1 MTTLSEAVALRRTF
15 AIISHPD
22 AGKTTLTEKL
32 LLFGGAIQ
40 MAGAVRARGEQRR
53 ARSDWMSIERERGIS
68 VTASVMSF
76 EHGGLSFNLL
86 DTPGH
91 EDFSEDT
98 YRTLT
103 AVDSAVM
110 VLDAA
115 KGIETQT
122 RKLFEVCRLRDV
134 PIVTFINKVDREGRE
149 TFDLL
154 DEIEKTLAL
163 DVCPLTWPIGMG
175 RDLKGVY
182 DLTSDQVVLF
192 EQSRGDHLP
201 EGIDM
206 PLEDP
211 RLDALVGADAAIRL
225 REEVALVR
233 GACPPF
239 DLEAYRAGHL
249 SPVFFGSALRNF
261 GVRELLNGIGR
272 LAPPP
277 RQQPADPR
285 VVDPLEEKVSGFVFK
300 VQANMDPNHRDRIAF
315 FRLCSGRFKRGMK
328 LKHVRSGKMMA
339 IGNPVFF
346 LARDRELA
354 EEAFPGDIMGIPNH
368 GALRIGDTLTEGEDV
383 RFNGIPSF
391 APEVLRRVRLD
402 DPMKAKQLRKALEDL
417 AEEGVSQLFKPLNGA
432 SWIVGV
438 VGQLQFEVI
447 ANRIESEYG
456 LKAGFEEAPFET
468 ARWVHN
474 DDKLLIKRFVEA
486 NTSSMA
492 EDRDGALVFLARNSW
507 ALGRAQQD
515 FPEIAFSATR
525 EQHG

>member
-1 MTTLSEAVALRRTF
+1 MNDLTSAIDVRRTF

-53 ARSDWMSIERERGIS
+53 ARSDWMAIERERGIS
-68 VTASVMSF
+68 VTASVLSF
-76 EHGGLSFNLL
+76 EHDGLSFNLL

-134 PIVTFINKVDREGRE
+134 PIISFINKVDREGRE
-149 TFDLL
+149 PFDLL

-163 DVCPLTWPIGMG
+163 EVCPMTWPIGMG

-182 DLTSDQVVLF
+182 DLTRNQVLLF
-192 EQSRGDHLP
+192 DQSRGDTIP

-206 PLEDP
+206 PLEDS
-211 RLDALVGADAAIRL
+211 RLDRLVGAEAAAKL
-225 REEVALVR
+225 REEVELVQ
-233 GACPPF
+233 GACPAW
-239 DLEAYRAGHL
+239 DLDSYRAGHL

-261 GVRELLNGIGR
+261 GVAELLRGIGR
-272 LAPPP
+272 LAPCP
-277 RQQPADPR
+277 RPQPSTTRQVLPTED
-285 VVDPLEEKVSGFVFK
+285 KVSGFVFK
-300 VQANMDPNHRDRIAF
+300 IQANMDPNHRDRIAF

-328 LKHVRSGKMMA
+328 LKHVRSGKQIAMV
-339 IGNPVFF
+339 NPVFF
-346 LARDRELA
+346 LARDRALA
-354 EEAFPGDIMGIPNH
+354 EEAFPGDILGIPNH
-368 GALRIGDTLTEGEDV
+368 GSLRIGDALTEGEDLS
-383 RFNGIPSF
+383 FTGIPSF
-391 APEVLRRVRLD
+391 APELLRRVRLD

-417 AEEGVSQLFKPLNGA
+417 AEEGVSQLFKPVNG
-432 SWIVGV
+432 STWIVGV

-447 ANRIESEYG
+447 QNRIESEYN
-456 LKAGFEEAPFET
+456 LKAGFEEAPYDT
-468 ARWVHN
+468 ARWVSAA
-474 DDKLLIKRFVEA
+474 DPATLKKFIEA
-486 NTSSMA
+486 NNSAMA
-492 EDRDGALVFLARNSW
+492 EDRDGAPVFLARNAW
-507 ALGRAQQD
+507 TLGRAQQD
-515 FPEIAFSATR
+515 FPEIKFSATR
-525 EQHG
+525 EQH